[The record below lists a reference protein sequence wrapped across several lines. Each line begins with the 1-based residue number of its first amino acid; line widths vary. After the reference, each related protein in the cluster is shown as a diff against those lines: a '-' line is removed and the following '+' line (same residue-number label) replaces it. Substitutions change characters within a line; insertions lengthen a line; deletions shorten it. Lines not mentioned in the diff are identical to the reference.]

1 MARLRSPRSLLLNA
15 SGNTGQAPDKH
26 PMPQARRQ
34 RPGFRIFAQPSA
46 DQCVYAQER
55 PQRFCRFTNGNGMDA
70 GKT

>member
-1 MARLRSPRSLLLNA
+1 
-15 SGNTGQAPDKH
+15 
-26 PMPQARRQ
+26 MPQARRQ